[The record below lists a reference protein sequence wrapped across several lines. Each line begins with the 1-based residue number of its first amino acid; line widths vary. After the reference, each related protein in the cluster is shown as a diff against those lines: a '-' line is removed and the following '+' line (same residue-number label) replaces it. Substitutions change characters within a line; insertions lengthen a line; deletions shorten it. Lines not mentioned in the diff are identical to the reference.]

1 MIGCFFFQETCRYCK
16 EDWKEHFGKRCEEIE
31 KKDEVKLR
39 LQL

>member
-1 MIGCFFFQETCRYCK
+1 MIGWFFFQETCRYCK